1 MNEPGVDVD
10 KATTDATG
18 RNTPLHVANV
28 NDHIDVAVCLME
40 CGMADLNARNIIG
53 QCPMD
58 LALNDEM
65 RQAIVNEEIRRRDHG
80 FRRAV
85 LSNPTAAE
93 RANGYLACL
102 ENEVVGQGQ
111 ASANAV
117 AEEDDDDSGSDE
129 EHEVA
134 YRRSLKRRRTK

>member
-1 MNEPGVDVD
+1 MD

-18 RNTPLHVANV
+18 RNTPLHIAIIQG
-28 NDHIDVAVCLME
+28 HIHVAVCLME
-40 CGMADLNARNIIG
+40 CGMADLNATNITG

-58 LALNDEM
+58 LALNEEM
-65 RQAIVNEEIRRRDHG
+65 RQAIVKEEIRRRDHG

-85 LSNPTAAE
+85 LPNPTAAE

-134 YRRSLKRRRTK
+134 YRRSLNRRRTK